1 MAGIYSTIGL
11 TDRMTQPL
19 RQINSMVNTL
29 ISDIEKCGK
38 TADVSFQ
45 GGSLTDME
53 RKIREV
59 NDSQNDLTDSM
70 RRGESASSNLNSKL
84 KTLATT
90 YLSLRAAV
98 GATKLLVG
106 MSDEYAQTTARLNM
120 MNDGLQTTAD
130 LQKKILDAARDSRA
144 SYFAMADIVGKLG
157 NQVKGVFSTNDEL
170 IAFSETLNK
179 MFVVSGLDTT
189 GIEST
194 MYNLTQSLSSG
205 ALMGQDYRILKQ
217 NAPQMIS
224 ILQDFYGVSRA
235 ELDKMVSSGQV
246 GANDI
251 KNAMLGASQSINSQ
265 FEKMPI
271 TWAQVVTRIKNDAFE
286 AFEPVLQKIN
296 EMINSDRF
304 QAFLDKATP
313 AIGKFAD
320 FTLTSLTVIGDV
332 LGYIMDSLD
341 VLIPVIGVAAAAWG
355 IYQIAVNRAAIEQAA
370 LNALMNANPIL
381 LVISAITALITAVDA
396 LWTECEG
403 FRNGVIDIILDIL
416 EFSYNASVK
425 VVDMIWD
432 VWDNIRPIVR
442 AVGVFLG
449 PAGNTMVQ
457 TADTL
462 VNNKNNLDQ
471 YYQQAVTWLN
481 GQRNPESSKSED
493 VSAYDYSIPEIANY
507 TGAIADNTSALA
519 SASEGTLKYLK
530 DIAEREAINRFTTA
544 EVKVELGGVSNTINN
559 TADMDGFVSL
569 LAAKT
574 EEALSITAAKSYA

>member
-1 MAGIYSTIGL
+1 
-11 TDRMTQPL
+11 
-19 RQINSMVNTL
+19 
-29 ISDIEKCGK
+29 
-38 TADVSFQ
+38 
-45 GGSLTDME
+45 
-53 RKIREV
+53 
-59 NDSQNDLTDSM
+59 
-70 RRGESASSNLNSKL
+70 
-84 KTLATT
+84 
-90 YLSLRAAV
+90 
-98 GATKLLVG
+98 
-106 MSDEYAQTTARLNM
+106 
-120 MNDGLQTTAD
+120 
-130 LQKKILDAARDSRA
+130 
-144 SYFAMADIVGKLG
+144 MADIVGKLG